1 MALELPR
8 GAQQPRLQ
16 QGDQVE
22 QLLEIVLH
30 RGRREQQ
37 DELLLDLAGEFPDLR
52 VAVAQVVGLVDDHH
66 VPLAGQDR
74 RAVRLALGRVD
85 RGDHAV
91 ESRPGLRPL
100 LAERRVVVADQ
111 LDRELPAHLPL
122 PLLDERR
129 RHQDQDRADQAA
141 DHQLGED
148 QAGLDRLAQ
157 ADLVAEHGPA
167 AEPPQDGLGRADL
180 VLQRVDVADQR
191 QRDQPV
197 ESRVRRQPGGFQ
209 GQLEVPQ
216 PGRLGRLG
224 QNDGPVPGV
233 ELDPHPLL
241 GRPLAIGGPA
251 RDRLGLQPVSPLA
264 LILQPER
271 GGRIGDDAGQLRDDD
286 RAARGV
292 GHHLHRHARG
302 ILEPLDREPI
312 RTEDL
317 GESDPLRRVEPE
329 DLESISGLQG
339 RRGREMGHVS
349 VRRARD
355 LNGSAPSNQVMT
367 TIPQSYQPPNAAT
380 RAGEHAIRRARE
392 SRADVRAARSPVR
405 GARGLLVSGNRGVSD
420 VK

>member
-1 MALELPR
+1 M
-8 GAQQPRLQ
+8 
-16 QGDQVE
+16 
-22 QLLEIVLH
+22 
-30 RGRREQQ
+30 
-37 DELLLDLAGEFPDLR
+37 
-52 VAVAQVVGLVDDHH
+52 
-66 VPLAGQDR
+66 
-74 RAVRLALGRVD
+74 AVRIWCSSSSM
-85 RGDHAV
+85 
-91 ESRPGLRPL
+91 SRTSGS
-100 LAERRVVVADQ
+100 A
-111 LDRELPAHLPL
+111 
-122 PLLDERR
+122 
-129 RHQDQDRADQAA
+129 
-141 DHQLGED
+141 
-148 QAGLDRLAQ
+148 
-157 ADLVAEHGPA
+157 
-167 AEPPQDGLGRADL
+167 
-180 VLQRVDVADQR
+180 
-191 QRDQPV
+191 DQPV
-197 ESRVRRQPGGFQ
+197 EPGVRRQPGGFQ

-224 QNDGPVPGV
+224 PNDGPVPGV

-286 RAARGV
+286 RAARRV

-367 TIPQSYQPPNAAT
+367 TIPQSVPSLRMRPLELAST
-380 RAGEHAIRRARE
+380 PSGEQHPASSGVS
-392 SRADVRAARSPVR
+392 SRCRAARSPVR

-420 VK
+420 VE